1 MKFVLDAQLPLA
13 MARWLREA
21 GHEAQPVREIGL
33 REAEDEAIC
42 AHALRTGAVVLTKD
56 EDFAVLAR
64 GSGMAPVVVWL
75 RVGNCSNA
83 ELRAWLEPRLPGIM
97 QLVEQGSRVVEV
109 I

>member
-1 MKFVLDAQLPLA
+1 MKFVLDAQLPPAL
-13 MARWLREA
+13 ARWLREA

-42 AHALRTGAVVLTKD
+42 ALALRTGAVVLTKD
-56 EDFAVLAR
+56 EDFAMLAR
-64 GSGMAPVVVWL
+64 GSGTAPVVVWL

-83 ELRAWLEPRLPGIM
+83 ELRAWLEPRLPGIVE
-97 QLVEQGSRVVEV
+97 LVAQGGRVVEV